1 MPTPGVSSSLTEP
14 QVQESPFLPTLLA
27 TPTSMPRPPLFWEPV
42 SLPQAEREPLHIC
55 LVEYHVLGTSLTAH
69 SPPGAARA
77 TRGSPTTAGGDAFGC
92 SRVTA
97 HWGLL
102 TARRLGVA
110 GTGIGLEPR
119 LGTCAMPIF
128 PSLSPNNCCNPRHHN
143 CVQDK
148 EGGAWH
154 VPPTLILFSRRSK
167 LYPKMP
173 W

>member
-69 SPPGAARA
+69 SPPGAACA